1 MRNCFQYPLERRS
14 ETSNDQKALLNP
26 FHHYIKM
33 KEYIK
38 VEWGGGGGHFTPG

>member
-1 MRNCFQYPLERRS
+1 MRKCFQYPLEGRS
-14 ETSNDQKALLNP
+14 ETSNGQALVNP

-38 VEWGGGGGHFTPG
+38 VECVLGGGHFTPG